1 MSEGPSLTP
10 PSPAW
15 LAIQGEPYSKPG
27 LTIRTGKVKRSF
39 FGVGNWRPCFCP
51 FE

>member
-27 LTIRTGKVKRSF
+27 LTIRTRKGEKVLIRRGKLETLF
-39 FGVGNWRPCFCP
+39 LPL
-51 FE
+51 